1 MKREL
6 KSAMKKP
13 LVSTKVLKYCLI
25 LFKGFLMDANGL
37 ASLAPLIILFAI
49 FYFLIIRPQQ
59 KQQKAHAAML
69 TALEKGDKI
78 VTSGGLIV
86 TIVKPEE
93 DFIKIKLNDDTIVK
107 LDRSFV
113 SKKVELGNEN
123 A

>member
-1 MKREL
+1 MKAEL

-13 LVSTKVLKYCLI
+13 LVSSKVLKYRLI
-25 LFKGFLMDANGL
+25 LFKGFLMDSNGL
-37 ASLAPLIILFAI
+37 ASFLPLIILFAI

-69 TALEKGDKI
+69 AGLEKGDKI

-107 LDRSFV
+107 LDKSFV
-113 SKKVELGNEN
+113 SKKVEIGNEN